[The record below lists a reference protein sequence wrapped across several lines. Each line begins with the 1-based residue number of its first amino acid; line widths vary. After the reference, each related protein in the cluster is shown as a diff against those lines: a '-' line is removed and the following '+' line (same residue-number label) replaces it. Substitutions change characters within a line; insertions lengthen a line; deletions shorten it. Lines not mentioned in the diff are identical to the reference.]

1 MEKLSVI
8 VLAAG
13 QGKRMKNP
21 ELPKVMVELAGKP
34 LLAYVLDAVDE
45 IKPEK
50 TVLVIGHK
58 KEKIIEAYKNKE
70 GIEFAVQEE
79 QLGTGHAVMSAQE
92 NLRDFSGMTLILL
105 GDVPLLK
112 ASTLKKFIDGHLE
125 NNAKL
130 SVMSAIAPDPTG
142 YGRIVRDENNDFI
155 KITEHKDATDE
166 IRKIDEI
173 NSGIFLVDN
182 QKLFASLDRINNT
195 NAQKE
200 YYLTDIVEIMRNDGD
215 KLSAVAAAE
224 YNELRGINSPENLK
238 EVEQILKGN

>member
-8 VLAAG
+8 ILAAG

-21 ELPKVMVELAGKP
+21 ELPKVMVELKGKP

-45 IKPEK
+45 INPLK
-50 TVLVIGHK
+50 TVLVVGHK
-58 KEKIIEAYKNKE
+58 KEKIIDAYQNKA
-70 GIEFAVQEE
+70 GIEFAVQEQ
-79 QLGTGHAVMSAQE
+79 QLGTGHAVMSAKE
-92 NLRDFSGMTLILL
+92 NLADFEGMTLILL

-112 ASTLKKFIDGHLE
+112 ASTLQKFIDGHIQ
-125 NNAKL
+125 NDAKL

-142 YGRIVRDENNDFI
+142 YGRIVRDSDGNFV
-155 KITEHKDATDE
+155 KITEHKDASDE
-166 IRKIDEI
+166 IKKIDEI

-182 QKLFASLDRINNT
+182 QRLFDSLDKINNT

-200 YYLTDIVEIMRNDGD
+200 YYLTDIVEIMLNEGD
-215 KLSAVAAAE
+215 KLSAVTAAS

-238 EVEQILKGN
+238 EVEEILKG